1 MKQALDENFVVGTVL
16 KDLSKAFDCIPH
28 DLLIAKLCAYGFSEK
43 SAAFLYSYLKRRKQ
57 NVKIDDIL
65 STFQSLISG
74 VLQGSILGPILFNIF
89 LNDLLTTL
97 ENSEIYNF
105 ADDNTIS
112 SISKEKQ
119 ALLTTLEKD
128 SEKAIDW
135 FRQNNM
141 IINPE
146 MFQSM
151 ILQRS
156 GNSDMHTIEIDG
168 NRIWTTDSVDLLR
181 IRIDNRLTFDDHIF
195 TLCNKASMQLNAVGQ
210 LEHYLGKKEL
220 EVIINSFIYWNFNYC
235 PLVWHFFSSRKVLRK
250 IENIHKCCLRMIH
263 DNYDSDYK
271 TSFWFAW

>member
-1 MKQALDENFVVGTVL
+1 M
-16 KDLSKAFDCIPH
+16 IP
-28 DLLIAKLCAYGFSEK
+28 LTKL
-43 SAAFLYSYLKRRKQ
+43 Q
-57 NVKIDDIL
+57 
-65 STFQSLISG
+65 
-74 VLQGSILGPILFNIF
+74 
-89 LNDLLTTL
+89 
-97 ENSEIYNF
+97 NSEIYNF

-168 NRIWTTDSVDLLR
+168 NRI
-181 IRIDNRLTFDDHIF
+181 
-195 TLCNKASMQLNAVGQ
+195 
-210 LEHYLGKKEL
+210 
-220 EVIINSFIYWNFNYC
+220 
-235 PLVWHFFSSRKVLRK
+235 
-250 IENIHKCCLRMIH
+250 
-263 DNYDSDYK
+263 
-271 TSFWFAW
+271 